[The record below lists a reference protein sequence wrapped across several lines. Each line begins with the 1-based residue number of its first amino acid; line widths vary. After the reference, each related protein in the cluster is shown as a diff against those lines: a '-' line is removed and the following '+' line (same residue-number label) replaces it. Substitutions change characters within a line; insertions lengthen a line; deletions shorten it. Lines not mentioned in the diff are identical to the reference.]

1 MTEADLLKEKGS
13 FVTVFWLNVASDICL
28 MFTDYRRQL
37 VMSVLVLLVKILA
50 MYYAF
55 RMSRFL
61 KQSGGITLLYTVFA
75 PFALLDL
82 VPFVG
87 LVSAANAARRQ
98 LQASGTSSDG
108 R

>member
-13 FVTVFWLNVASDICL
+13 FVTVFWLNVASDIYL
-28 MFTDYRRQL
+28 IFADYRNQP
-37 VMSVLVLLVKILA
+37 VIPILVLLVKILA

-61 KQSGGITLLYTVFA
+61 KQSGAITILYTVFA
-75 PFALLDL
+75 LFALLDL